1 MLPAEKLREEVSKN
15 YKIDLEKYAW
25 PEQFK
30 KMIFSIELDD
40 HLEENAN
47 TLEEIYEKG
56 YNIGH
61 CGLTSRYIARKFEEA
76 NMYCG
81 KARLLVGTKNSPNGE
96 HAWTTIEGFLVDS
109 TLMLLIPV
117 SEAVQ
122 LGYIFEKKLAY
133 QSARTLSEYDVY
145 DLEYAEEHKPKVNI
159 KQ

>member
-1 MLPAEKLREEVSKN
+1 MLPSEKLRKEISKN
-15 YKIDLEKYAW
+15 YKIDLERYAW
-25 PEQFK
+25 PEQLK

-40 HLEENAN
+40 HLEENAT

-76 NMYCG
+76 NMYFG
-81 KARLLVGTKNSPNGE
+81 KAQLLVGTKNSPNGE

-117 SEAVQ
+117 TEAVK
-122 LGYIFEKKLAY
+122 LGYSFEKKLAY
-133 QSARTLSEYDVY
+133 QSARTLSEYDIY
-145 DLEYAEEHKPKVNI
+145 DLEYVEECKQKVNI

>member
-47 TLEEIYEKG
+47 TLEDIYEKG